1 MENSN
6 REENYLTLE
15 GYQALLSELEEL
27 ENVRRKEVARRIKE
41 AVAFGDLS
49 ENSEYTDAKEEQ
61 AFIEGRI
68 AEIRAA
74 ISRVKII
81 DGASG
86 ASDEVAL
93 GREVELEKL
102 DTGERCSFR
111 IVGSEESDPS
121 KGKISFKSPVG
132 EALLG
137 RRVGEEVVVCTP
149 GGKVRYRILAVRVVE

>member
-27 ENVRRKEVARRIKE
+27 EKVRRKEVARRIKE
-41 AVAFGDLS
+41 AVGFGDLS

-68 AEIRAA
+68 AEIKAA

-81 DGASG
+81 DSASG

-102 DTGERCSFR
+102 DTREKCSFR

-121 KGKISFKSPVG
+121 RGKISFKSPVG
-132 EALLG
+132 KALLG
-137 RRVGEEVVVCTP
+137 RKVGEEVLVNTP
-149 GGKVRYRILAVRVVE
+149 AGEVRYRILAIKVVD